1 MSIKNKS
8 LKFYGGKRMFNRS
21 IILTTFVAVFMFA
34 GVQSIYSQ
42 TEYPP
47 ELEKKL
53 DQVINLVRSEIKKER
68 IAFLGAHMNFT
79 SDQSTVF
86 WPIYKQYEAEYD
98 KLGDQRI
105 ELIKEYDKNF
115 LSMDNAKATKLAN
128 TAIELKEKRLALL
141 KKYHGKISEALNPII
156 AARFLQVENYVQS
169 AIDIQLAAG
178 LPLIQE
184 TE

>member
-1 MSIKNKS
+1 
-8 LKFYGGKRMFNRS
+8 
-21 IILTTFVAVFMFA
+21 
-34 GVQSIYSQ
+34 
-42 TEYPP
+42 
-47 ELEKKL
+47 
-53 DQVINLVRSEIKKER
+53 
-68 IAFLGAHMNFT
+68 MNFT
-79 SDQSTVF
+79 SDEATVF

-115 LSMDNAKATKLAN
+115 LSMDNAKATELAN

-141 KKYHGKISEALNPII
+141 KKYHGKISKAINPII
-156 AARFLQVENYVQS
+156 SARFLQVENYVQS

-184 TE
+184 TK

>member
-1 MSIKNKS
+1 
-8 LKFYGGKRMFNRS
+8 MFNRS
-21 IILTTFVAVFMFA
+21 RLLATFLGVFILA
-34 GVQSIYSQ
+34 GVQNLYSQ

-47 ELEKKL
+47 ELEKKI
-53 DQVINLVRSEIKKER
+53 DQVIDLARSEIKKER
-68 IAFLGAHMNFT
+68 ISFLGTHMNFT

-98 KLGDQRI
+98 KLGDKRV
-105 ELIKEYDKNF
+105 ELIKEYDKYF
-115 LSMDNAKATKLAN
+115 LSMDNAKATALAN

-141 KKYHGKISEALNPII
+141 KGYHGKISEALNPII
-156 AARFLQVENYVQS
+156 AARFLQVENYIQS

-184 TE
+184 TK